1 MQSFHILCSLIIY
14 ANKIFTLNP
23 NNFMQRIPE
32 KEIGQL
38 FENGH
43 FKNVQNEKVR
53 NKFSGKTKKIRMRPS
68 W

>member
-1 MQSFHILCSLIIY
+1 MQSFHILCPLTVY
-14 ANKIFTLNP
+14 ANKKYTINP
-23 NNFMQRIPE
+23 INFMQRIPE

-53 NKFSGKTKKIRMRPS
+53 NQILGKTRKCEMTPI

>member
-1 MQSFHILCSLIIY
+1 
-14 ANKIFTLNP
+14 
-23 NNFMQRIPE
+23 MQRIPK

-53 NKFSGKTKKIRMRPS
+53 DKVLRKNKLT
-68 W
+68 

>member
-1 MQSFHILCSLIIY
+1 
-14 ANKIFTLNP
+14 
-23 NNFMQRIPE
+23 MQRIPK

-53 NKFSGKTKKIRMRPS
+53 DKVLRKNELSR
-68 W
+68 

>member
-1 MQSFHILCSLIIY
+1 MQSINNFRCLTINGNILY
-14 ANKIFTLNP
+14 YKNT
-23 NNFMQRIPE
+23 NNFMQRIPK

-53 NKFSGKTKKIRMRPS
+53 DKVLRKNELSR
-68 W
+68 